1 MMTLILL
8 ALASFMVWMAV
19 QPLLPFAVP
28 DRLAPFAV
36 VGIVVAMYDLPQHWE
51 LVVLAASGGVLLLH
65 RAVAMTG
72 IVMPAPWRTRD
83 IPRPHLPRRNQV
95 ITLGEQSFTPG
106 KEPTRVGNRI
116 PKL

>member
-1 MMTLILL
+1 MILILL

-19 QPLLPFAVP
+19 QPLLPFAIP

-36 VGIVVAMYDLPQHWE
+36 VGIVVAMYNLPRHWE
-51 LVVLAASGGVLLLH
+51 LVVLAAAGGVLLLH

-72 IVMPAPWRTRD
+72 IVMPAPWRIRD

-95 ITLGEQSFTPG
+95 IMLGEKSFTPG
-106 KEPTRVGNRI
+106 KEPTKVGHRV
-116 PKL
+116 PTL

>member
-1 MMTLILL
+1 MMLILL
-8 ALASFMVWMAV
+8 ALASFMVWMAI
-19 QPLLPFAVP
+19 QPLFPFAMP

-36 VGIVVAMYDLPQHWE
+36 GGIVTGLWYMPWHHW
-51 LVVLAASGGVLLLH
+51 LVILAASGGVLLLH

-72 IVMPAPWRTRD
+72 IVMPAPWRTRV
-83 IPRPHLPRRNQV
+83 PRPHLPRRNQV
-95 ITLGEQSFTPG
+95 ITLGGESFTPG

>member
-8 ALASFMVWMAV
+8 ALASFMVWMAI

-28 DRLAPFAV
+28 DRLAPF
-36 VGIVVAMYDLPQHWE
+36 VVAGVAAGMYYLPWHRW
-51 LVVLAASGGVLLLH
+51 LVILAASGGVLLLH